1 MALAGFHRESPTS
14 VLPSPRMLRYLTIR
28 NLAVIDEIEVEFEAG
43 LNVLTGET
51 GAGKSI
57 LVEAVGLLLGGR
69 ASSELVRTGTDAARA
84 QALFDPAGTEVIVRR
99 EVTSQGRSRA
109 FVDGVLA
116 TAAALRELAERL
128 LELHGQHEHQVLL
141 DPESHLDLLDG
152 YASLGETRDEVARQF
167 ARVGQLRAELEA
179 LRLDERQKT
188 ARVDLLTFQ
197 RDEIDRAAARPGE
210 DGVLTAT
217 KRVLANAERLQRLS
231 ADAYALLYDADGA
244 VLPALTNV
252 WRRLAELSAVDSRAT
267 PYLEARD
274 GIKSQLEDLAFFLRS
289 YAEDVEVSPERLQ
302 ETEDRLALLERLKR
316 KYGPTLDDVLAHAER
331 CRHDLDALTTADATA
346 ETLERE
352 LADAS
357 SAYLAAARALS
368 AARRV
373 AASDF
378 GPAVEAAVSRLAM
391 GQTRFAVRFEPAV
404 EDDARWTE
412 RGIDRAEFLVS
423 PNPGEDLRPL
433 ARIASGGELSRIM
446 LALRTLTADA
456 GPPRTLI
463 FDEVDAGIGGRAAE
477 SVGRMLKELG
487 HRHQVLCITHLPQIA
502 ACGDVHFRV
511 RKELRGDRTVTLV
524 DRLDAAT
531 RLEELGRMMAGG
543 VATPAVLASAAD
555 LLSRAGEESG
565 RGAKGEGE
573 RRKRKAKGR
582 T

>member
-1 MALAGFHRESPTS
+1 
-14 VLPSPRMLRYLTIR
+14 MLRYLTIR
-28 NLAVIDEIEVEFEAG
+28 NLAVIDEIEVEFQAG

-84 QALFDPAGTEVIVRR
+84 QALFDHDGVEVIVRR

-116 TAAALRELAERL
+116 TATALRELAERL
-128 LELHGQHEHQVLL
+128 IELHGQHEHQVLL
-141 DPESHLDLLDG
+141 DPESHLDLLDD
-152 YASLGETRDEVARQF
+152 YAGLGQGRDEVAGHF
-167 ARVGQLRAELEA
+167 SRVGHLRAELDA
-179 LRLDERQKT
+179 LRLDERQKS

-197 RDEIDRAAARPGE
+197 RDEIERAALHPGE
-210 DGVLTAT
+210 DDVLAAT

-231 ADAYALLYDADGA
+231 AEAYALLYEADAA
-244 VLPALTNV
+244 VLPSLTTV
-252 WRRLAELSAVDSRAT
+252 WRRVAELGAVDPRAV

-289 YAEDVEVSPERLQ
+289 YAEDVEASPERLQ
-302 ETEDRLALLERLKR
+302 QVEDRLAVLERLKR
-316 KYGPTLDDVLAHAER
+316 KYGPTLDDVLAHADR
-331 CRHDLDALTTADATA
+331 CRHDLEGLATADARA
-346 ETLERE
+346 ESLDRE
-352 LADAS
+352 LAEAS
-357 SAYLAAARALS
+357 AAYLAAARALS
-368 AARRV
+368 TARRQ
-373 AASDF
+373 AAADF

-391 GQTRFAVRFEPAV
+391 GQTKFAVAFEPAA
-404 EDDARWTE
+404 EGEERWTE
-412 RGIDRAEFLVS
+412 RGTDRAEFLVS
-423 PNPGEDLRPL
+423 PNPGEDMRPL

-446 LALRTLTADA
+446 LALRTLTAGSA
-456 GPPRTLI
+456 PPRTLI
-463 FDEVDAGIGGRAAE
+463 FDEVDAGIGGRAAD

-487 HRHQVLCITHLPQIA
+487 RRHQVLCITHLPHIA

-511 RKELRGDRTVTLV
+511 CKEVRGERTVTMV
-524 DRLDAAT
+524 DRLDTPA

-555 LLSRAGEESG
+555 LLARAGQGDGAE
-565 RGAKGEGE
+565 AKGESE
-573 RRKRKAKGR
+573 RRKAKGR